1 MRRPAYARSLLL
13 SSGTHA
19 VLGALLAGL
28 ALFHGCSRSTDV
40 NTLPVELI
48 VEVPDFG
55 QPEPEAV
62 PEPEVSKP
70 EVPEP
75 PPEPTDVPEPE
86 PEKKKPEK
94 PPEIKKEEPKKE
106 KPAKPKVEVSK
117 KRVVRPLP
125 KPTTTRKTTLT
136 PEEIAKA
143 IRQGA
148 KTGQRS
154 SLSDADLRR
163 LLSTDTKFGNGR
175 PIDQEFVY
183 LEMVRQ
189 ILYRSWDQPGSL
201 GVVGLT
207 TRVEL
212 TLAPDGSILASRIV
226 GGSGNATMDNSVMQA
241 VRSVRRLTGVPADFL
256 ISHRRLTVAFELT
269 GDG

>member
-1 MRRPAYARSLLL
+1 MRRPGYARHLLL
-13 SSGTHA
+13 STGAHA
-19 VLGALLAGL
+19 VLVGLLAGV
-28 ALFHGCSRSTDV
+28 ALMRGCSRSQEAV
-40 NTLPVELI
+40 NLPVELI

-55 QPEPEAV
+55 QPEPDAT
-62 PEPEVSKP
+62 PEPEVNKT

-75 PPEPTDVPEPE
+75 PPEPDDIPEPA
-86 PEKKKPEK
+86 PEKKPDK
-94 PPEIKKEEPKKE
+94 PPDVKKEEPKKD

-117 KRVVRPLP
+117 KRVVRTLP
-125 KPTTTRKTTLT
+125 KPTSTRRSTLT

-143 IRQGA
+143 IRNGA
-148 KTGQRS
+148 KTGKRS

-163 LLSTDTKFGNGR
+163 ILSTDMKFGDGR
-175 PIDQEFVY
+175 AIDQEAVY
-183 LEMVRQ
+183 FEMVRQ

-212 TLAPDGSILASRIV
+212 TVAPDGSIQASRIV
-226 GGSGNATMDNSVMQA
+226 GGSGNAAMDDSVMQA
-241 VRSVRRLTGVPADFL
+241 VRAVRRLNGIPSDFL
-256 ISHRRLTVAFELT
+256 IAHRRITVAFELT